1 MATDRVVLEEG
12 ARRRRRESPDL
23 SSRGGA
29 RPENTA
35 NGVPGPDSTRIWVLE
50 HERGTGKAQ
59 VGLDRRCGARRGF
72 LDGEGERRRA
82 GVALACGPGSAAA
95 EASARREVAAG
106 PALGLS

>member
-1 MATDRVVLEEG
+1 MG
-12 ARRRRRESPDL
+12 RRRGSPATL
-23 SSRGGA
+23 LRGRASS
-29 RPENTA
+29 ENTA
-35 NGVPGPDSTRIWVLE
+35 NGVPGPNSTRIWVLE

-72 LDGEGERRRA
+72 LDGEGERHRA